1 MAAGTPA
8 RRWWLPGILFAT
20 PAMIVLVLIF
30 AIPIAQTLAYSF
42 TDWRGGVRGANFVA
56 LENYVRAF
64 QDSRFRT
71 ALAHNAILLI
81 VVPIEVLLGAFL
93 ASVMREKIYG
103 WRFYRFMVMIP
114 WIISITIAGY
124 VWIFFLSPTGIVNA
138 LLRLVGLGD
147 LARPWLADPNF
158 ALPAVM
164 LVLVWRDTGFAALL
178 FYSRLLAVDNSIY
191 EAAALDGA
199 KRWRRFIFID
209 LPLLAGVI
217 RLFVVLMTIWLFSF
231 VFNYVYVMT
240 GGGPGYATTV
250 VELEIF
256 RNAFR
261 LSQMGYG
268 AAISILLLL
277 VTLPILILQVRM
289 QLKTRGL
296 Y

>member
-1 MAAGTPA
+1 M
-8 RRWWLPGILFAT
+8 
-20 PAMIVLVLIF
+20 PAMVLLLLIF

-42 TDWRGGVRGANFVA
+42 TDWRGGVRGASFIG
-56 LENYVRAF
+56 LENYARAF
-64 QDSRFRT
+64 HDPRFRT
-71 ALAHNAILLI
+71 ALAHNALLLI
-81 VVPIEVLLGAFL
+81 VVPIEVMLGAFL
-93 ASVMREKIYG
+93 ASVMREKIHG
-103 WRFYRFMVMIP
+103 WRFYRFMVMLP
-114 WIISITIAGY
+114 WIISITIASY

-138 LLRLVGLGD
+138 LLRLFGLGE

-199 KRWRRFIFID
+199 KRWRRFLFID
-209 LPLLAGVI
+209 LPLLGGVI

-268 AAISILLLL
+268 AAISIILLL
-277 VTLPILILQVRM
+277 VTLPILIMQVRM
-289 QLKTRGL
+289 QLRTRGL
-296 Y
+296 S